1 MPTALAKDVN
11 VWPHFTTSS
20 ELCVRARTPT
30 SRASS
35 RYSIA
40 GMSPT
45 TSFMYS
51 LLAVHAYPSSS
62 ITIEGPELDARR
74 LTISPPVSPMVL
86 VTRETKS
93 FGVRLR

>member
-1 MPTALAKDVN
+1 
-11 VWPHFTTSS
+11 
-20 ELCVRARTPT
+20 
-30 SRASS
+30 
-35 RYSIA
+35 
-40 GMSPT
+40 
-45 TSFMYS
+45 

-93 FGVRLR
+93 VGVRLR